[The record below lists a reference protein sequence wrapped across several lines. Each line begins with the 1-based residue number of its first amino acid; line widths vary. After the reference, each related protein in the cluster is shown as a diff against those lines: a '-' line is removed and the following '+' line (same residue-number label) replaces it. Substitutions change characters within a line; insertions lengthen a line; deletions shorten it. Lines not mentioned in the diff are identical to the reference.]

1 MNEEYLTVYD
11 VARILKVSYDKALE
25 LIKYSGMEYVK
36 IGRQYRVSPQKL
48 NDYLYP
54 QKTQKKT
61 LRKRPIYQIVE
72 AR

>member
-48 NDYLYP
+48 ND
-54 QKTQKKT
+54 
-61 LRKRPIYQIVE
+61 
-72 AR
+72 

>member
-36 IGRQYRVSPQKL
+36 IGRQYRVSTQKL

-54 QKTQKKT
+54 PKAQKKT